1 MMGNSLLSARNIF
14 KSYPQGSGELEILK
28 GVSLEI
34 QSGDAIGIVGS
45 SGSGKSTLLQ
55 ILGTLDH
62 PNQGELI
69 YQDKNLFDLSDE
81 EVSLFRNQT
90 MGFVFQFH
98 HLLSELT
105 AIENVLLPCR
115 IANQNMDRAADYAKE
130 ILNMLGLGDRLHHY
144 PNQLSG
150 GELQRAAIARALI
163 RQPKIIF
170 ADEPTG
176 NLDSINSRKI
186 QELFFLIREQLKI
199 TLVIVT
205 HDLHFAQKFPKVMHL
220 KDGNWN

>member
-1 MMGNSLLSARNIF
+1 MGNSLLSARNIF
-14 KSYPQGSGELEILK
+14 KSYPQGAGELEILK
-28 GVSLEI
+28 GVNLEI
-34 QSGDAIGIVGS
+34 QVGDAIGIVGS

-55 ILGTLDH
+55 ILGTLDR
-62 PNQGELI
+62 PNQGDLI
-69 YQDKNLFDLSDE
+69 YQDKNLFELSDE

-105 AIENVLLPCR
+105 ALENVLLPCR
-115 IANQNMDRAADYAKE
+115 IANQNIDRAADYAKE
-130 ILNMLGLGDRLHHY
+130 ILNMLGLGDRIHHY

-199 TLVIVT
+199 ALVIVT

-220 KDGNWN
+220 KDGNWS

>member
-1 MMGNSLLSARNIF
+1 MGNSLLSARNIF
-14 KSYPQGSGELEILK
+14 KSYPQGAGELEILK
-28 GVSLEI
+28 GVNLEI
-34 QSGDAIGIVGS
+34 QVGDAIGIVGS

-55 ILGTLDH
+55 ILGTLDR

-69 YQDKNLFDLSDE
+69 YQDKNLFELSDE

-105 AIENVLLPCR
+105 ALENVLLPCR
-115 IANQNMDRAADYAKE
+115 IANQNVDRAADYAKE
-130 ILNMLGLGDRLHHY
+130 ILTMLGLGDRIHHY

-199 TLVIVT
+199 ALVIVT
-205 HDLHFAQKFPKVMHL
+205 HDLHFAQKFPRVMHL
-220 KDGNWN
+220 KDGNWS

>member
-1 MMGNSLLSARNIF
+1 MGDSILSARNIY
-14 KSYPQGSGELEILK
+14 KSYPQGVGELEILK
-28 GVSLEI
+28 GVNLEI
-34 QSGDAIGIVGS
+34 KEGDAIGIVGS

-55 ILGTLDH
+55 IMGTLDR

-81 EVSLFRNQT
+81 EISMFRNQT

-105 AIENVLLPCR
+105 ALENVLLPCR
-115 IANQNMDRAADYAKE
+115 IANQNMDRATEYARE
-130 ILNMLGLGDRLHHY
+130 LLNMLGLSERMDNY

-150 GELQRAAIARALI
+150 GELQRAAIARSLI

-220 KDGNWN
+220 KDGNWS

>member
-1 MMGNSLLSARNIF
+1 MGDSILSARNIY
-14 KSYPQGSGELEILK
+14 KSYPQGVGELEILK
-28 GVSLEI
+28 GVNLEI
-34 QSGDAIGIVGS
+34 KEGDAIGIVGS

-55 ILGTLDH
+55 IMGTLDR

-81 EVSLFRNQT
+81 EISMFRNQT

-105 AIENVLLPCR
+105 ALENVLLPCR
-115 IANQNMDRAADYAKE
+115 IANQNMDRATEYARE
-130 ILNMLGLGDRLHHY
+130 LLNMLGLSERMDHY

-150 GELQRAAIARALI
+150 GELQRAAIARSLI

-220 KDGNWN
+220 KDGNWS

>member
-1 MMGNSLLSARNIF
+1 MGNSLLSAKNIY
-14 KSYPQGSGELEILK
+14 KSYAQGSSELEILK
-28 GVSLEI
+28 GVSLDI
-34 QSGDAIGIVGS
+34 QVGDAIGIVGS

-55 ILGTLDH
+55 ILGTLDR

-105 AIENVLLPCR
+105 ALENVLLPCR
-115 IANQNMDRAADYAKE
+115 IANQNVERAADYAKE
-130 ILNMLGLGDRLHHY
+130 ILNMLGLGDRIHHY

-199 TLVIVT
+199 SLVIVT

>member
-1 MMGNSLLSARNIF
+1 MGNSLLVARDLY
-14 KSYPQGSGELEILK
+14 KSYPQGNGELEILK
-28 GVSLEI
+28 GVSLDI
-34 QSGDAIGIVGS
+34 QFGDAIGIVGS

-55 ILGTLDH
+55 ILGTLDR
-62 PNQGELI
+62 PNHGQLI
-69 YQDKNLFDLSDE
+69 YQEKNLFELSDE

-105 AIENVLLPCR
+105 ALENVLLPCR
-115 IANQNMDRAADYAKE
+115 IANQNIERATEYAKE
-130 ILNMLGLGDRLHHY
+130 ILNMLGLGERFHHY

>member
-1 MMGNSLLSARNIF
+1 MGSNLLSAENIY
-14 KSYPQGSGELEILK
+14 KSYQQGSSELEILK
-28 GVSLEI
+28 GVNLDI
-34 QSGDAIGIVGS
+34 KAGDAIGIVGS

-55 ILGTLDH
+55 ILGTLDK
-62 PNQGELI
+62 PNSGELI
-69 YQDKNLFDLSDE
+69 YQEKNLFDLSDE

-98 HLLSELT
+98 HLLRELT

-115 IANQNMDRAADYAKE
+115 IANQNMIKAANYAKE
-130 ILNMLGLGDRLHHY
+130 ILNMLGLGDRMDHY

-163 RQPKIIF
+163 RHPKIIF

-199 TLVIVT
+199 TLVVVT
-205 HDLHFAQKFPKVMHL
+205 HDLHFAQKFPRVMHL

>member
-1 MMGNSLLSARNIF
+1 MGNSLLSAENIY
-14 KSYPQGSGELEILK
+14 KSYQQGSSELEILK
-28 GVSLEI
+28 GVNLDI
-34 QSGDAIGIVGS
+34 KAGDAIGIVGS

-55 ILGTLDH
+55 ILGTLDK
-62 PNQGELI
+62 PNSGKLV
-69 YQDKNLFDLSDE
+69 YQEKNLFDLSDE

-98 HLLSELT
+98 HLLRELT

-115 IANQNMDRAADYAKE
+115 IANQNMIKAARYAKE
-130 ILNMLGLGDRLHHY
+130 ILNMLGLGDRMDHY

-163 RQPKIIF
+163 RHPKIIF

-199 TLVIVT
+199 TLVVVT
-205 HDLHFAQKFPKVMHL
+205 HDLHFAQKFPRVMHL

>member
-1 MMGNSLLSARNIF
+1 MGSNLLSAENIY
-14 KSYPQGSGELEILK
+14 KSYQQGSSELEILK
-28 GVSLEI
+28 GVNLDI
-34 QSGDAIGIVGS
+34 KAGDAIGIVGS

-55 ILGTLDH
+55 ILGTLDK
-62 PNQGELI
+62 PNSGELI
-69 YQDKNLFDLSDE
+69 YQEKNLFDLSDE

-98 HLLSELT
+98 HLLRELT

-115 IANQNMDRAADYAKE
+115 IANQNMIKAANYAKE
-130 ILNMLGLGDRLHHY
+130 ILNMLGLGDRMDHY

-163 RQPKIIF
+163 RHPKIIF

-199 TLVIVT
+199 TLVVVT
-205 HDLHFAQKFPKVMHL
+205 HDLSNASL
-220 KDGNWN
+220 

>member
-1 MMGNSLLSARNIF
+1 MGNSLLSAENIY
-14 KSYPQGSGELEILK
+14 KSYQQGSSELEILK
-28 GVSLEI
+28 GVNLDI
-34 QSGDAIGIVGS
+34 KAGDAIGIVGS

-55 ILGTLDH
+55 ILGTLDK
-62 PNQGELI
+62 PNRGELI
-69 YQDKNLFDLSDE
+69 YQEKNLFDLSDE

-98 HLLSELT
+98 HLLRELT

-115 IANQNMDRAADYAKE
+115 IANQNMIKAANYAKE
-130 ILNMLGLGDRLHHY
+130 ILNMLGLGDRMDHY

-163 RQPKIIF
+163 RHPKIIF

-199 TLVIVT
+199 TLVVVT
-205 HDLHFAQKFPKVMHL
+205 HDLHFAQKFPRVMHL

>member
-1 MMGNSLLSARNIF
+1 MGNTLLSAKNIY
-14 KSYPQGSGELEILK
+14 KSYPQGASELEILK
-28 GVSLEI
+28 GVSLDI
-34 QSGDAIGIVGS
+34 QVGDAIGIVGS

-55 ILGTLDH
+55 ILGTLDR

-105 AIENVLLPCR
+105 ALENVLLPCR
-115 IANQNMDRAADYAKE
+115 IANQNVDRAADYAKE
-130 ILNMLGLGDRLHHY
+130 ILNMLGLGDRIHHY

-199 TLVIVT
+199 SLVIVT

>member
-1 MMGNSLLSARNIF
+1 MGNSLLSAKNIY
-14 KSYPQGSGELEILK
+14 KSYPQGSSDLEILK
-28 GVSLEI
+28 GVSLDI
-34 QSGDAIGIVGS
+34 QVGDAIGIVGS

-55 ILGTLDH
+55 ILGTLDR

-105 AIENVLLPCR
+105 ALENVLLPCR
-115 IANQNMDRAADYAKE
+115 IANQNVERAADYAKE
-130 ILNMLGLGDRLHHY
+130 ILNMLGLGDRIHHY

-199 TLVIVT
+199 SLVIVT

>member
-1 MMGNSLLSARNIF
+1 MGNSLLSAKNIC
-14 KSYPQGSGELEILK
+14 KSYPQGASELEILK
-28 GVSLEI
+28 GVSLDI
-34 QSGDAIGIVGS
+34 QVGDAIGIVGS

-55 ILGTLDH
+55 ILGTLDR

-81 EVSLFRNQT
+81 EISLFRNQT

-105 AIENVLLPCR
+105 ALENVLLPCR
-115 IANQNMDRAADYAKE
+115 IANQNVDRAADYAKE
-130 ILNMLGLGDRLHHY
+130 ILNMLGLGDRIHHY

-199 TLVIVT
+199 SLVIVT

>member
-1 MMGNSLLSARNIF
+1 MGNSLLSARNIF
-14 KSYPQGSGELEILK
+14 KSYPQGAGELEILK
-28 GVSLEI
+28 GVNLDI
-34 QSGDAIGIVGS
+34 QIGDAIGIVGS

-55 ILGTLDH
+55 ILGTLDR

-81 EVSLFRNQT
+81 EISLFRNQT

-105 AIENVLLPCR
+105 ALENVLLPCR
-115 IANQNMDRAADYAKE
+115 IANQNVDRAADYAKE
-130 ILNMLGLGDRLHHY
+130 ILNMLGLGDRIHHY

-176 NLDSINSRKI
+176 NLDSVNSRKI

-199 TLVIVT
+199 SLVIVT

-220 KDGNWN
+220 KDGNWS

>member
-1 MMGNSLLSARNIF
+1 MGNSLLTAKNIY
-14 KSYPQGSGELEILK
+14 KSYPQGVGELEILR
-28 GVSLEI
+28 GVSLDI
-34 QSGDAIGIVGS
+34 QIGDAIGIVGS

-55 ILGTLDH
+55 IMGTLDR

-105 AIENVLLPCR
+105 ALENVLLPCR
-115 IANQNMDRAADYAKE
+115 IANQNIHRAAEYGKE
-130 ILNMLGLGDRLHHY
+130 ILNMLGLGDRIHHY

-176 NLDSINSRKI
+176 NLDSVNSRKI

-199 TLVIVT
+199 SLVIVT
-205 HDLHFAQKFPKVMHL
+205 HDLHFAQKFPRVMHL

>member
-1 MMGNSLLSARNIF
+1 MGNSLLSAKNIY
-14 KSYPQGSGELEILK
+14 KSYPQGSSELEILK
-28 GVSLEI
+28 GVSLDI
-34 QSGDAIGIVGS
+34 QVGDAIGIVGS

-55 ILGTLDH
+55 ILGTLDR

-105 AIENVLLPCR
+105 ALENVLLPCR
-115 IANQNMDRAADYAKE
+115 IANQNVERAADYAKE
-130 ILNMLGLGDRLHHY
+130 ILNMLGLGDRIHHY

-199 TLVIVT
+199 SLVIVT

>member
-1 MMGNSLLSARNIF
+1 MGNSLLSARNIF

>member
-1 MMGNSLLSARNIF
+1 MGNSLLSAKNIY
-14 KSYPQGSGELEILK
+14 KSYPQGASELEILK
-28 GVSLEI
+28 GVSLDI
-34 QSGDAIGIVGS
+34 QVGDAIGIVGS

-55 ILGTLDH
+55 ILGTLDR

-81 EVSLFRNQT
+81 EISLFRNQT

-105 AIENVLLPCR
+105 ALENVLLPCR
-115 IANQNMDRAADYAKE
+115 IANQNVDRAADYAKE
-130 ILNMLGLGDRLHHY
+130 ILNMLGLGDRIHHY

-199 TLVIVT
+199 SLVIVT